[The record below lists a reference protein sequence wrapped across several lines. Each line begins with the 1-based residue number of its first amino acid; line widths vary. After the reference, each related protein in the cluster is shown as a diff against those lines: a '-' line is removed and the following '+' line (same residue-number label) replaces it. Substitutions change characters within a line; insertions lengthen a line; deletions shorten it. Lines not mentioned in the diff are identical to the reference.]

1 MQYPLRKLIT
11 HFREKR
17 ELRKYTPATIAEY
30 LRRQGAQIGE
40 NCYIVPTTLG
50 TEPYLVKIGNH
61 VAIAQGVV
69 FSTHDGAAH
78 VFRIDVPDTQ
88 VFGPIVIEDNCLIGN
103 NAILLPNIRIGRN
116 SIVGAGSVVISDVP
130 PNSIV
135 MGIPARPFGSIDKY
149 REKCLE
155 RWQVQRPPDAIV
167 EPGETWWNSR
177 HFFDNREKLKKRLL
191 QLFHEQLQ

>member
-1 MQYPLRKLIT
+1 MLRQVRNLVA
-11 HFREKR
+11 RLR
-17 ELRKYTPATIAEY
+17 RSYELRKYNPGTIAEY

-40 NCYIVPTTLG
+40 NCYIVPTDLG

-61 VAIAQGVV
+61 VAVAHGVL
-69 FSTHDGAAH
+69 FGTHDGAAW
-78 VFRIDVPDTQ
+78 VFRDEVPDTQ
-88 VFGPIVIEDNCLIGN
+88 VFGPIIIEDNCIIGN

-116 SIVGAGSVVISDVP
+116 SIVGAGAVVISDVP

-135 MGIPARPFGSIDKY
+135 MGVPARPFGSIDKY

-155 RWQVQRPPDAIV
+155 RWKEQRPPDAML

-177 HFFDNREKLKKRLL
+177 HFSENREKLRRHLL
-191 QLFHEQLQ
+191 QFFREQLR